1 MPVAEVSIIKDT
13 IPFQYTIFESQE
25 GDRKVFKV
33 AGIFQKTNEKNENNR
48 VYPDSLWEKII
59 NDKNIQERIK
69 RRRMLGEVEHPDDL
83 QTKLSRVSHVI
94 TKLEKKGTEIWGEAE
109 ILDTPSGEILKKLF
123 KNNIEVGISSRGRGT
138 STWQNNVEVVNDDY
152 ILETFDF
159 VANPATSGAF
169 PKPVTESVQIKDKE
183 KDDMIKELEDIQ
195 ERVEDIKL
203 LVKKGL
209 VESKRDK
216 YYKDVIKL
224 QTTLGKYFENPET
237 KFLAEE
243 INDTLKWL
251 KKRLKEEEE
260 FDKEEEEPEDELK
273 DKHCP
278 ECGSYHDREKCPK
291 KSGPPE
297 EEVDVLECARCKT
310 RLMLE
315 TNYSVYYCGNCQ
327 SQVPVA
333 KALSKA
339 TLANKYVEQV
349 KINRNLIDQAQSIRE
364 ANVVLS
370 KRLDS
375 TVRTVSLL
383 LNENKKL
390 IVENYVLNL
399 ITKYPVLSKYKSQLI
414 RCDSTACV
422 DKQIELLQDKLVSDT
437 KKTESVK
444 IDKEKEQYKIESSVD
459 KKVQIPDK
467 KQIKESQ
474 EKKSNDKFEG
484 STDTISIAEKIYR
497 SMSLF

>member
-1 MPVAEVSIIKDT
+1 MPVAEFSIIRDT
-13 IPFQYTIFESQE
+13 IPFQYTISESQE

-33 AGIFQKTNEKNENNR
+33 AGVFQRTNEKNENNR
-48 VYPDSLWEKII
+48 VYPDSLWERII
-59 NDKNIQERIK
+59 NDKSVQERIR
-69 RRRMLGEVEHPDDL
+69 RRRMLGELEHPDDL

-94 TKLEKKGTEIWGEAE
+94 TKLEKKGNEIWGEAE
-109 ILDTPSGEILKKLF
+109 ILDTPSGEILKRLF

-152 ILETFDF
+152 VLETFDF
-159 VANPATSGAF
+159 VANPATSGAY

-183 KDDMIKELEDIQ
+183 KSDMIKELEDIQ

-216 YYKDVIKL
+216 YYRDIIKL
-224 QTTLGKYFENPET
+224 QTNLGKFFENPET
-237 KFLAEE
+237 KILAEE

-260 FDKEEEEPEDELK
+260 FDKDKEEEEPEDELK

-278 ECGSYHDREKCPK
+278 ECGGYHDKEKCPK

-297 EEVDVLECARCKT
+297 EEVDVVECVKCKIK
-310 RLMLE
+310 LMLE
-315 TNYSVYYCGNCQ
+315 TNYGVYYCGNCHTEI
-327 SQVPVA
+327 PVS
-333 KALSKA
+333 KALSRA

-349 KINRNLIDQAQSIRE
+349 KINKSLIEQAQSIRE
-364 ANVVLS
+364 ANAILS

-375 TVRTVSLL
+375 TVKTVSLL

-390 IVENYVLNL
+390 MVENYVLNL
-399 ITKYPVLSKYKSQLI
+399 IMKYPVLSKYKEQLVK
-414 RCDSTACV
+414 CDSIACV
-422 DKQIELLQDKLVSDT
+422 DKQIELLQDKLVGET

-444 IDKEKEQYKIESSVD
+444 VDKEKEQYKIEGSID
-459 KKVQIPDK
+459 KKVQVPDK
-467 KQIKESQ
+467 KQIKES
-474 EKKSNDKFEG
+474 KKNDKVDS
-484 STDTISIAEKIYR
+484 STDTISIAEKIYKA
-497 SMSLF
+497 MSLF